1 MHSYLLPFILSLG
14 IIWTESK
21 YMEDHVVYIGIC
33 RVGNVWEKKRN
44 MVVLTSTFYIIY
56 KQYLEQPSPEHA

>member
-1 MHSYLLPFILSLG
+1 
-14 IIWTESK
+14 
-21 YMEDHVVYIGIC
+21 MEDHVVYIGIC